1 MAESYKGAPLAKRR
15 GLLDA
20 NTILK
25 ASGAA
30 VTASADYDAVSVGTG
45 YLECDLIIDI
55 SAITTGADLSY
66 TFKLQ
71 GSNDSGSTWVDV
83 AQYVASATGRR
94 IIPATNDVLGTKYAS
109 LRLTLT
115 VVKDTS
121 SPSITFMAYLTKKV
135 H

>member
-1 MAESYKGAPLAKRR
+1 MAESYKGAPLTKRR

-25 ASGAA
+25 AAGAA
-30 VTASADYDAVSVGTG
+30 VTDSANYDAVSVGTG
-45 YLECDLIIDI
+45 YLECDMIIDI
-55 SAITTGADLSY
+55 SAVTTGADLSY

-71 GSNDSGSTWVDV
+71 GSNDGSTWVDV
-83 AQYVASATGRR
+83 AQYAATGTGRR
-94 IIPATNDVLGTKYAS
+94 IIPVTNDVLGTKYAS